1 MTNKTLSEQ
10 ICEICGIEPIYKV
23 MLDNTLMNITDDRNE
38 AEVSAFESGGVII
51 DTYPDF
57 EQPENFVI
65 LFELINKQTRS
76 EFLQRLV
83 QRLRV
88 EAGWYT
94 DEIKQS
100 IRETEWVY

>member
-1 MTNKTLSEQ
+1 MTNKILSEQ
-10 ICEICGIEPIYKV
+10 ICEVCGLKYCKEKV
-23 MLDNTLMNITDDRNE
+23 VINNGQTPNIDIKP
-38 AEVSAFESGGVII
+38 F
-51 DTYPDF
+51 YLDF

-100 IRETEWVY
+100 IRETEWVYV

>member
-1 MTNKTLSEQ
+1 MANISNEL
-10 ICEICGIEPIYKV
+10 CEICGLKYCKEKV
-23 MLDNTLMNITDDRNE
+23 VLNNGQTPNVDIKPFYL
-38 AEVSAFESGGVII
+38 
-51 DTYPDF
+51 DF

-76 EFLQRLV
+76 EFLQILV

-100 IRETEWVY
+100 IRETEWVYG